1 MRPMTLGAVIFDFDG
16 VITDSEILHFRAFN
30 AVLTKHG
37 FELTK
42 QEYYKDYLGLSD
54 VDCFKALIA
63 EGRLH
68 FEESQVQSL
77 VQQKTKVFEQLARTE
92 GRIIEGVREFLQ
104 MLSKNRVPTAICS
117 GALRAEIELILEG
130 AKLRSYFDEIVSAE
144 EVKRGKPDP
153 QGFLLAVK
161 KLNKRRVQPIAPK
174 HCVVIEDSRWGL
186 QAARAAKMR
195 TVAVTNTYD
204 ADQLKE
210 ADKIVD
216 RLSDLTLQDLA
227 QLCS

>member
-1 MRPMTLGAVIFDFDG
+1 MLGAVIFDFDG

-30 AVLTKHG
+30 AVLTKYG

-54 VDCFKALIA
+54 VDCFKALIG

-68 FEESQVQSL
+68 IEESQIRDL
-77 VQQKTKVFEQLARTE
+77 GQQKTKVFEQLARTE

-104 MLSKNRVPTAICS
+104 MLSQSRLPTAICS
-117 GALRAEIELILEG
+117 GALRAEIELILDG
-130 AKLRSYFDEIVSAE
+130 AKLRSYFDAVVSAE

-153 QGFLLAVK
+153 QGFLLALK
-161 KLNKRRVQPIAPK
+161 KLNQPRVQPISPGQ
-174 HCVVIEDSRWGL
+174 CVVIEDSHWGL
-186 QAARAAKMR
+186 QAARAARMR
-195 TVAVTNTYD
+195 SIAVTNTYE

-210 ADKIVD
+210 ADKIVA
-216 RLSDLTLQDLA
+216 RLSDLTMQDLA
-227 QLCS
+227 QLCA

>member
-1 MRPMTLGAVIFDFDG
+1 MLGAVIFDFDG

-30 AVLTKHG
+30 AVLGKHG
-37 FELTK
+37 FEITR
-42 QEYYKDYLGLSD
+42 QEYYRDYLGMTD
-54 VDCFKALIA
+54 MDCFKALIG
-63 EGRLH
+63 EGRLRI
-68 FEESQVQSL
+68 EESQIQGL
-77 VQQKTKVFEQLARTE
+77 VRQKTKVFEQLARTE

-104 MLSKNRVPTAICS
+104 MLSQNRVPTAICS

-130 AKLRSYFDEIVSAE
+130 AKLRGYFDAIVSAE

-153 QGFLLAVK
+153 QGFVLALK
-161 KLNKRRVQPIAPK
+161 KLNQRRVQPIAPG
-174 HCVVIEDSRWGL
+174 HCVVIEDSHWGL
-186 QAARAAKMR
+186 QAAKAANMR
-195 TVAVTNTYD
+195 TIAVTNTYD

-210 ADKIVD
+210 ADKVVN

>member
-1 MRPMTLGAVIFDFDG
+1 MTLGAVIFDFDG

-30 AVLTKHG
+30 AVLAPHG
-37 FELTK
+37 FALTK
-42 QEYYKDYLGLSD
+42 KEYYRDYLGLSD

-68 FEESQVQSL
+68 IEESQIRL
-77 VQQKTKVFEQLARTE
+77 LGQQKTKVFEQLARTE

-104 MLSKNRVPTAICS
+104 MLSQNKVPTAICS
-117 GALRAEIELILEG
+117 GALRAEIELILDG
-130 AKLRSYFDEIVSAE
+130 ARLRDYFDEIVSAE
-144 EVKRGKPDP
+144 EVKRGKPHP
-153 QGFLLAVK
+153 QGFLLALK
-161 KLNKRRVQPIAPK
+161 KLNKQRVRPITAR
-174 HCVVIEDSRWGL
+174 HCVVIEDSHWGL
-186 QAARAAKMR
+186 QAGRAAKMR

-210 ADKIVD
+210 ADKVVA
-216 RLSDLTLQDLA
+216 RLNDLTLQDLA

>member
-1 MRPMTLGAVIFDFDG
+1 MVQAVIFDFDG

-30 AVLTKHG
+30 AVLGKHG

-42 QEYYKDYLGLSD
+42 QEYYRDYLGMTD
-54 VDCFKALIA
+54 VDCFKALIG

-68 FEESQVQSL
+68 VKETQVQNL
-77 VQQKTKVFEQLARTE
+77 VQQKTKVFERLARTE

-104 MLSKNRVPTAICS
+104 MLSQNRVPRAICS

-130 AKLRSYFDEIVSAE
+130 AKLRGYFDVVVSAE

-153 QGFLLAVK
+153 QGFVLALK
-161 KLNKRRVQPIAPK
+161 KLNEPRVTPIPPG
-174 HCVVIEDSRWGL
+174 HCVVIEDSHWGL
-186 QAARAAKMR
+186 QAAKAAKMR
-195 TVAVTNTYD
+195 TIAVTNSYE
-204 ADQLKE
+204 ADQLKQ
-210 ADKIVD
+210 ADKVVA
-216 RLSDLTLQDLA
+216 RLSDLTMQDLT

>member
-1 MRPMTLGAVIFDFDG
+1 MTLGAVIFDFDG

-30 AVLTKHG
+30 AVLSKHG

-42 QEYYKDYLGLSD
+42 QEYYKTYLGLSD
-54 VDCFKALIA
+54 VDCFKALIG

-68 FEESQVQSL
+68 IEESQAQTL

-92 GRIIEGVREFLQ
+92 GRIIEGVRDFLQ
-104 MLSKNRVPTAICS
+104 MLSQNRTPTAICS

-130 AKLRSYFDEIVSAE
+130 AKLRGYFEAIVSAE

-153 QGFLLAVK
+153 QGFLLALK
-161 KLNKRRVQPIAPK
+161 KLNKPRVKPITPAG
-174 HCVVIEDSRWGL
+174 CVVIEDSHWGL
-186 QAARAAKMR
+186 QAARAAHMHSI
-195 TVAVTNTYD
+195 AVTNTYE
-204 ADQLKE
+204 AGQLKE
-210 ADKIVD
+210 ADKVVA
-216 RLSDLTLQDLA
+216 RLSDLTMQDLA